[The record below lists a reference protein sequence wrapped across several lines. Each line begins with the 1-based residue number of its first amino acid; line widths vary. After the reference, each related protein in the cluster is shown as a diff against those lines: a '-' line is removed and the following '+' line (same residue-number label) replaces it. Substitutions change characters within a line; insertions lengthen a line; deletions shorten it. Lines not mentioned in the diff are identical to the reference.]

1 MAELSKQQLLEALD
15 MLRVYG
21 TITAAAEAM
30 GLPRRTLSHRISRAR
45 ITGVE
50 DTEAPAQDAV
60 ELPQFPDNDIP
71 VEEILDTMERR
82 FEKRATAKAARDW
95 YEVKVKANDAIGL
108 CFVGDPHI
116 DSNGCNISLLR
127 RDLEIMSQPG
137 MYGVN
142 IGDSTDGDWPGRL
155 MRLHSESDTSL
166 DTARRLAEW
175 LLNRSGATWL
185 AWIMGNHDLWG
196 ADADLMRA
204 RNINRIPMSDWV
216 ARWQIVFGNG
226 RRCKIISS
234 HSFKGHS
241 MWNLL
246 HSNQRAATMT
256 AEANI
261 YASGHLH
268 NWAIHQEENAHR
280 EFIYWLVRSRGYK
293 YIDEFAER
301 LGHASQQHGATICAV
316 IDPQTDSAT
325 RFVQCFADLAEAAD
339 YLSWK
344 RSR

>member
-1 MAELSKQQLLEALD
+1 VKRLSSAELSQALETVAT
-15 MLRVYG
+15 YG
-21 TITAAAEAM
+21 TITAAADVL
-30 GLPRRTLSHRISRAR
+30 GVPRKTLSARLARAKAR
-45 ITGVE
+45 DSESDPPSPG
-50 DTEAPAQDAV
+50 AA
-60 ELPQFPDNDIP
+60 ELPSFPDDDIS
-71 VEEILDTMERR
+71 VAEILDTMERR
-82 FEKRATAKAARDW
+82 FEKRASAKAARNW
-95 YEVKVKANDAIGL
+95 YEVKIKGNEPIGL

-116 DSNGCNISLLR
+116 DSNGCNIPLLR
-127 RDLEIMSQPG
+127 RDLEIMSRPG
-137 MYGVN
+137 MFGVN
-142 IGDSTDGDWPGRL
+142 IGDTTDGDWPGRL
-155 MRLHSESDTSL
+155 MRLHGQSDTSL
-166 DTARRLAEW
+166 DTARRLADY
-175 LLNRSGATWL
+175 LLNDSGVNWL
-185 AWIMGNHDLWG
+185 AWIMGNHDGWG

-204 RNINRIPMSDWV
+204 RNIKQIPMSDWM

-246 HSNQRAATMT
+246 HSNQRAATTT
-256 AEANI
+256 ADAHI

-293 YIDEFAER
+293 YLDEYADR

-316 IDPQTDSAT
+316 IDPQAASEA
-325 RFVQCFADLAEAAD
+325 RFVACFADLAEAAD